1 MNVVVVVSPVPVS
14 VRTFASASSVA
25 CVGSRVIDTGIS
37 NIVVIVIM

>member
-1 MNVVVVVSPVPVS
+1 MNVMVVSPVPVS

-25 CVGSRVIDTGIS
+25 CVGNTVIDTNIS